1 MTHLKTH
8 LLLFGKVLVALLAI
22 SMLLLIA
29 GQDLFPLM
37 SPVDLLLSAG
47 SGVILLIVV
56 VYLPALACKV
66 LQARSAAEGK

>member
-1 MTHLKTH
+1 MTNLKTH
-8 LLLFGKVLVALLAI
+8 LLLLGKMLVALLVM

-47 SGVILLIVV
+47 FGVILLVAV
-56 VYLPALACKV
+56 VYLPPLACRA
-66 LQARSAAEGK
+66 LHHRSAAHGK